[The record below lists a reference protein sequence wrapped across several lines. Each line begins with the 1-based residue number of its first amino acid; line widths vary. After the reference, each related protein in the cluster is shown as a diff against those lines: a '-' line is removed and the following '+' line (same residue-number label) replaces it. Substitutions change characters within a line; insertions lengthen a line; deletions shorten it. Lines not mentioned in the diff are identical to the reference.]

1 MTRQEKDD
9 HLIQVTAL
17 VGLTVY
23 TYAQLSQEGKQGI
36 FTQLTSV
43 LYIHLAEMAQN
54 AHNYT

>member
-1 MTRQEKDD
+1 M
-9 HLIQVTAL
+9 TAL